1 MKIKFDRLYEFNC
14 FLRKCKDIY
23 INNIKVKNYKAGY
36 TFGIEN
42 EEQEIELD
50 FEFEEE

>member
-14 FLRKCKDIY
+14 FLRKC
-23 INNIKVKNYKAGY
+23 KAGY